1 MDLPAL
7 IGLLRAN
14 AAEEDAEL
22 LDGDPAGVADT
33 SFEDLGIDSL
43 ALFDTTSA
51 IEREHGVPLTY
62 DTFIAA
68 KTPAQLLDVVNEA
81 LTARA

>member
-1 MDLPAL
+1 MDLPTL
-7 IGLLRAN
+7 IGLLRES

-22 LDGDPAGVADT
+22 LDGDPSGHAD
-33 SFEDLGIDSL
+33 SVFEDLGIDSL

-51 IEREHGVPLTY
+51 IERQYGAALAY

-68 KTPAQLLDVVNEA
+68 KTPAQLLQVVNEA